1 MKDRNGFTLPETLAV
16 ITVLAIILVLAAS
29 TAVRLL
35 DQTKKRITEYDKK
48 ILNDTVIIYG
58 EDLDK
63 NNQTYKL
70 TEDVTLNSGET
81 LTSGTE
87 VKGYKFKELVNKK
100 NTLPVK
106 TLDLYEMGYMENP
119 PSDPNGHPVSKID
132 CTAYLEFETSIQD
145 GYIVIN
151 KISAKLGDDC
161 K

>member
-1 MKDRNGFTLPETLAV
+1 MKDRNGFTLPEALAV
-16 ITVLAIILVLAAS
+16 ITILALILVLAAS

-35 DQTKKRITEYDKK
+35 DQTKKKISDYDRK
-48 ILNDTVIIYG
+48 ILSDTVVIYG

-63 NNQTYKL
+63 NDKSYKL
-70 TEDVTLNSGET
+70 TEDVTLNSGVT

-87 VKGYKFKELVNKK
+87 VKGYQFKELVNIK

-106 TLDLYEMGYMENP
+106 TLDLYTMGYIDNP
-119 PSDPNGHPVSKID
+119 PDDPDGHPVPKID
-132 CTAYLEFETSIQD
+132 CTVYLQFETSIQD
-145 GYIVIN
+145 GYIVID